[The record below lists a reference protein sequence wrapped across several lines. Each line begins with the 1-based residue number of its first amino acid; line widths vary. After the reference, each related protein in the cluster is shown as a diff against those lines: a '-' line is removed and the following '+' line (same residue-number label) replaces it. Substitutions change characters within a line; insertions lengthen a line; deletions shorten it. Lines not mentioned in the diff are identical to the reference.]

1 MGEDVSDAANE
12 RAGDAP
18 HHGEAK
24 VGVSDVAAR
33 VGAVIVD
40 FHAESALSDCV
51 DSLVLNGVEDLVV
64 VENGTPG
71 STRAA
76 LTGRGVRL
84 VEPGLNLGYGRGANR
99 GVALIKD
106 KDLILISNPDVIVH
120 HDAVA
125 TLVRA
130 LDAQPRVALVGPQI
144 RRPDAS
150 VYPSHRVFPNFW
162 LAGLHAILAPL
173 WPSNPATRR
182 YRSRHDDGSVDWVSG
197 ACFMVRAGAFEEVGG
212 FDERYFMFAED
223 MTLCWDLRQRGWGI
237 AAVDDAVVTHV
248 EGLSRQRAT
257 RSMVWAHHR
266 SALRFEIHTA
276 RGLRR
281 ALIPVAALVLG
292 VRLLVVSVVRP
303 RDALDTST

>member
-1 MGEDVSDAANE
+1 
-12 RAGDAP
+12 
-18 HHGEAK
+18 
-24 VGVSDVAAR
+24 VSDVAAR
-33 VGAVIVD
+33 VGAVVVD
-40 FHAESALSDCV
+40 YHAESALTRCV
-51 DSLVLNGVEDLVV
+51 DSLRLNGVEDIVV

-71 STRAA
+71 STRSVLAE
-76 LTGRGVRL
+76 GGVRL

-99 GVALIKD
+99 GVALIEG

-120 HDAVA
+120 HGAVA
-125 TLVRA
+125 ALVAA

-162 LAGLHAILAPL
+162 LAGLHALLAPV
-173 WPSNPATRR
+173 WPNTPATRR

-197 ACFMVRAGAFEEVGG
+197 ACFMVRASAFEEVGG

-223 MTLCWDLRQRGWGI
+223 MTLCWDLRQRGWGV
-237 AAVDDAVVTHV
+237 AAVDEAVVTHV

-266 SALRFEIHTA
+266 SALRFEMHTA
-276 RGLRR
+276 RGFRR
-281 ALIPVAALVLG
+281 VLVPAAALVLG
-292 VRLLVVSVVRP
+292 LRLLVVAVVRP
-303 RDALDTST
+303 RE